1 MSIQRNPSVGNSSH
15 AIYAE
20 YWGVTIILHIHYLF
34 TVEHMNNLSVSLQR
48 LGAMKRD

>member
-34 TVEHMNNLSVSLQR
+34 TVEQNNLSVLLQR
-48 LGAMKRD
+48 SGAMKRD